1 MEEDYRVLIPLK
13 KGVFMFNLLVV
24 ILSFFTPSWEKVP
37 PDLQEKLRRSS
48 EDEVL
53 TVIVL
58 MNLFPD
64 YEYLKTIPDIK
75 TRADYL
81 KLLASESQREIL
93 NFLSQKSTSDVVLYE
108 SYWVYNGIR
117 LKAKPNV
124 IKEILRRDDVLR
136 VELEP
141 EVFLIKP
148 EKVDNTLNP
157 EPLAAPWNMQM
168 VGADSA
174 WANGFRGEGVII
186 GSMDSG
192 VDRTHPAFSGVT
204 FKGRDFTS
212 DGNPFSDGCQHGT
225 HTTGTAIGGTG
236 NFGPND
242 IGVAPNVPIFVM
254 AKIFDD
260 SCYAGNISGGFQW
273 IASLKADSG
282 LNIRAVNNSWG
293 SCTRTS
299 LAYWSAIQTWR
310 SLEIFPVFAIGNNA
324 NCYTSCTSTGTAGT
338 PGNYPI
344 VIGVG
349 TVGSGACHDCVGQR
363 GPAPNQSP
371 WNDPANWF
379 YPTWNLLKP
388 DIAAPGSGVRSSV
401 PGGGYATWDG
411 SSMATPHITGA
422 LALIFQ
428 ANPTLTVDSAYSLL
442 VNTTSKPNN
451 CGYSYPNDRVGWG
464 IVNVWHAIKTQLGQP
479 VVTIVSWDT
488 SGTGSVWDPGETVI
502 IDFVAKN
509 VGQDTALT
517 LTGKLRTTSPYVT
530 VVDSLGAWPDL
541 VPNQSAPNTDNFSV
555 YADPGAPIGTN
566 VNFVLYIY
574 GYDDNGNPKT
584 WPYYFSL
591 QIGQLGSTTFDIP
604 AGNAILTVSNKGG
617 FPSADAGGS
626 IGPGTG
632 FKWPKTGANHL
643 YYGSFAIGNSSTYV
657 VDAFYNASDGF
668 DSDFAPRD
676 GLWWVSPFVGDTMA
690 RSGYDDLSHASP
702 KNIYVTQYAFAFS
715 QTGNP
720 GCGNGVLVELDLI
733 NKGSNQVSGV
743 YAGLFM
749 DFDIN
754 PYNQNQGNKDL
765 TRKLIYMYYGST
777 YVGVSLLESQANF
790 IGKFL
795 HNPTYVYPT
804 GRPTET
810 DKYQFLAGQIGNDQ
824 TSAADDW
831 TIVASSGPFTL
842 DPNDTQRVVFA
853 IVGGSSLTNLQQNV
867 DAIINCYST
876 LVKETKVNL
885 KKVLFLKAERNPK
898 GINIIYSLP
907 YNSKITLD
915 IVDVAGRIIKNI
927 EKGERNTGL
936 YFVNLK
942 KEEVGKGVFFLR
954 LKTDKESRVVKFL
967 NY

>member
-1 MEEDYRVLIPLK
+1 
-13 KGVFMFNLLVV
+13 MFNLLLV
-24 ILSFFTPSWEKVP
+24 ILSFFSPSWEKVP
-37 PDLQEKLRRSS
+37 PDLQEKLNRSS
-48 EDEVL
+48 EDDIL

-58 MNLFPD
+58 MNPFPD

-108 SYWVYNGIR
+108 NYWVYNGIR
-117 LKAKPNV
+117 LKAKVKV
-124 IKEILRRDDVLR
+124 IKEILGRDDVLR

-141 EVFLIKP
+141 EVFLIRP
-148 EKVDNTLNP
+148 EKVDNTDYP

-174 WANGFRGEGVII
+174 WAHGFRGEGVVI

-236 NFGPND
+236 NFGAND
-242 IGVAPNVPIFVM
+242 IGVAPNVPTFVM
-254 AKIFDD
+254 AKIFDN
-260 SCYAGNISGGFQW
+260 SCQAGNISGGFQW

-282 LNIRAVNNSWG
+282 VNIRAVNNSWG
-293 SCTRTS
+293 SCTQTS

-310 SLEIFPVFAIGNNA
+310 NLEIFPVFAIGNNA
-324 NCYTSCTSTGTAGT
+324 NCGTSCTSTGTAGT

-349 TVGSGACHDCVGQR
+349 TVSSGACHDCVGQR

-411 SSMATPHITGA
+411 SSMATPHVTGA

-442 VNTTSKPNN
+442 INTTSKPNN

-464 IVNVWHAIKTQLGQP
+464 IVNVWEAIKTQLGLP
-479 VVTIVSWDT
+479 VVTIVSYDT
-488 SGTGSVWDPGETVI
+488 SGTGPIWDPGETVI

-509 VGQDTALT
+509 VGQDTAFN
-517 LTGKLRTTSPYVT
+517 LTGKLKTTSPYVT
-530 VVDSLGAWPDL
+530 VTDSLGAWPKL
-541 VPNQSAPNTDNFSV
+541 IPNQSAPNTDNFSA
-555 YADPGAPIGTN
+555 YADPGTPNGTT

-574 GYDDNGNPKT
+574 GYDSNNNPRT
-584 WPYYFSL
+584 WTYNFSL
-591 QIGQLGSTTFDIP
+591 KIGQLGSTTFDVP
-604 AGNAILTVSNKGG
+604 AGNAILTVTNRGG
-617 FPSADAGGS
+617 FPSVDEGGN
-626 IGPGTG
+626 IGLGTG
-632 FKWPKTGANHL
+632 FKWPKTGNNHL
-643 YYGSFAIGNSSTYV
+643 YYGSVAIANSSTYV
-657 VDAFYNASDGF
+657 VDAFYNASDAF
-668 DSDFAPRD
+668 DDDFSPRD
-676 GLWWVSPFVGDTMA
+676 GLWWVSPFKGDTMA
-690 RSGYDDLSHASP
+690 RSGYDDANHPSK
-702 KNIYVTQYAFAFS
+702 KNIYLTQYAFAFS
-715 QTGNP
+715 ATGNP

-733 NKGSNQVSGV
+733 NKGSTQVSGL
-743 YAGLFM
+743 YAGFFM

-754 PYNQNQGNKDL
+754 PYNSNQGNRDL
-765 TRKLIYMYYGST
+765 TRNLIYMYYGST
-777 YVGVSLLESQANF
+777 YVGVTLIESQSNF

-795 HNPTYVYPT
+795 HNPTYVYPA
-804 GRPTET
+804 GKPTEAE
-810 DKYQFLAGQIGNDQ
+810 KYQFLSGQLGNDQ

-842 DPNDTQRVVFA
+842 APNDTQKVVFA
-853 IVGGSSLTNLQQNV
+853 IVGGNSLTNLQQNV
-867 DAIINCYST
+867 DLIKSCYT
-876 LVKETKVNL
+876 LIKEAKGNYRKEL
-885 KKVLFLKAERNPK
+885 YLKAERNK
-898 GINIIYSLP
+898 KDISIIYSIP
-907 YNSKITLD
+907 YDSKITLD
-915 IVDVAGRIIKNI
+915 LIDVAGRIIKNI
-927 EKGERNTGL
+927 EKGEKNTGL

-942 KEEVGKGVFFLR
+942 KEEIGKGVFFLR
-954 LKTDKESRVVKFL
+954 LKTDKESRVVKIL